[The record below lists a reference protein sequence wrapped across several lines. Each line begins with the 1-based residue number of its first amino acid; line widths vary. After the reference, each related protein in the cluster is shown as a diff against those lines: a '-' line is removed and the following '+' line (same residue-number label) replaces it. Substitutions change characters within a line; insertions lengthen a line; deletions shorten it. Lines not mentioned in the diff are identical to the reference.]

1 MSEKVWVVLEGGRL
15 ELVDAA
21 PLPAERFDDGHFW
34 MFDGFGSDLDD
45 PYSCG
50 LCGEAKWKV
59 YGTPCAVGRTPEEL
73 NAERAA
79 WIAEHAYDGELEWVI
94 RGAELQA
101 A

>member
-1 MSEKVWVVLEGGRL
+1 
-15 ELVDAA
+15 
-21 PLPAERFDDGHFW
+21 
-34 MFDGFGSDLDD
+34 
-45 PYSCG
+45 
-50 LCGEAKWKV
+50 V